1 MYHDCVCVRVRV
13 CVCVCVSAGV
23 CKKYLGL
30 KQDIYWTGILNKGIE
45 QGYWTRV
52 LNGGIERGYWTGV
65 LNGGYWTMGTLL
77 FNRVLN
83 GVLNGISARACS
95 IPKRF
100 DSQPYIYIY
109 IYISVCVCVQ
119 YIIYNVIIQ
128 LSFLTMTSITIFH
141 DFMGTLTHTICVILC
156 LISWKRGKS
165 LAKPSQNEH
174 LFWNLL
180 ARVLNWPTWHGS
192 WPASKT

>member
-1 MYHDCVCVRVRV
+1 MPMGSWPPTRSKGEQMPIQGYMYPGED
-13 CVCVCVSAGV
+13 
-23 CKKYLGL
+23 
-30 KQDIYWTGILNKGIE
+30 IE

-100 DSQPYIYIY
+100 DSQPYVKCLSDFFCGLCGPAAAPLIAFGKTLASD
-109 IYISVCVCVQ
+109 ISAFKLQPPLCN
-119 YIIYNVIIQ
+119 YSH
-128 LSFLTMTSITIFH
+128 SFAMTFK
-141 DFMGTLTHTICVILC
+141 FVVAPR
-156 LISWKRGKS
+156 K
-165 LAKPSQNEH
+165 
-174 LFWNLL
+174 
-180 ARVLNWPTWHGS
+180 
-192 WPASKT
+192 